1 MKKKK
6 REREKETMMTSGY
19 NTKVF
24 METGGY
30 FYTNHGNY
38 GQ

>member
-1 MKKKK
+1 M
-6 REREKETMMTSGY
+6 TAMTSGY

-24 METGGY
+24 MEPGDY

-38 GQ
+38 EQ